1 LTSYRF
7 HREAQAEFREAA
19 LFYESKL
26 HGLGLSFADEVEHA
40 MEIILAHPDIGTPIG
55 RSLRRVLVKRF
66 PYAVIYRREAG
77 GTFILALAH
86 QSRRPGYW
94 RQRE

>member
-1 LTSYRF
+1 MTDYRF
-7 HREAQAEFREAA
+7 HSEAQVEFREAA

-26 HGLGLSFADEVEHA
+26 LGLGSSFADEVEHA
-40 MEIILAHPDIGTPIG
+40 IQLILTHPDAGTPFG

-66 PYAVIYRREAG
+66 PYAVIYRRD
-77 GTFILALAH
+77 GTEIFILALAH

-94 RQRE
+94 RQRR

>member
-1 LTSYRF
+1 LIGYRF
-7 HREAQAEFREAA
+7 HGEAQAEFREVA

-26 HGLGLSFADEVEHA
+26 PSLGSSFANEVEHA
-40 MEIILAHPDIGTPIG
+40 VRLIITHPDVGTPVG

-66 PYAVIYRREAG
+66 PYAIIYRRQDDEI
-77 GTFILALAH
+77 FILALAH

-94 RQRE
+94 RQRR